1 MNGQARLRR
10 TGDGASLKQTSMI
23 NSVGSCADR
32 AEQIAAFR
40 QNRAKQ
46 IDAGQDTSSSAVA
59 QHGHAHQNQHRPP
72 GLARAAENIANKIFA
87 SADAD
92 GSSGISKEE
101 LSSALSKRADRINS
115 DDLFTALDTDTDGSV
130 SQTELQDA
138 LKKFFYSKV
147 GVTYQPPAPPTPP
160 ATEPDWTT
168 PSAGTTGSG
177 DSTTSVPDPSF
188 TAVA

>member
-1 MNGQARLRR
+1 
-10 TGDGASLKQTSMI
+10 MI
-23 NSVGSCADR
+23 NSVGSCGDR
-32 AEQIAAFR
+32 AEQVAALR

-46 IDAGQDTSSSAVA
+46 TDAGQESSGSAVA
-59 QHGHAHQNQHRPP
+59 QHGRAHQHQHRPP

-92 GSSGISKEE
+92 GTGGISKDE

-115 DDLFTALDTDTDGSV
+115 DDLFSALDANTDGSV

-138 LKKFFYSKV
+138 LKKYFYSKV
-147 GVTYQPPAPPTPP
+147 GVTYQPPAPPTTP
-160 ATEPDWTT
+160 ATETDPTA
-168 PSAGTTGSG
+168 PSASTTGSG
-177 DSTTSVPDPSF
+177 DSTASVPDASF